1 MANRAPR
8 HILITGASSGLGA
21 ALAETYAR
29 PNVRLSLGARRREKL
44 EEVAARCTA
53 HGAEVRVEP
62 IDVEDKAATRAWVE
76 TAHAEWPID
85 LAIANAGISAGTGA
99 GGETE
104 AQARDIFAVNLAGVL
119 NTIHPAIDGMRARRR
134 GQIAIVSSVAGY
146 RGFPGAPAYSASK
159 AAVMAYGEA
168 LRGDLAREGLKVSV
182 ICPGF
187 VETPMTAV
195 NAFPMPFLMPAERAA
210 RIIRRGLARDR
221 ALITFPGPMRAIAW
235 MLRSLPSGMVTGL
248 LARLPEKH

>member
-1 MANRAPR
+1 MLPPMANRAPR

-99 GGETE
+99 GGETA

-134 GQIAIVSSVAGY
+134 GQIAIVSSVAG
-146 RGFPGAPAYSASK
+146 
-159 AAVMAYGEA
+159 
-168 LRGDLAREGLKVSV
+168 
-182 ICPGF
+182 
-187 VETPMTAV
+187 
-195 NAFPMPFLMPAERAA
+195 
-210 RIIRRGLARDR
+210 
-221 ALITFPGPMRAIAW
+221 
-235 MLRSLPSGMVTGL
+235 
-248 LARLPEKH
+248 